1 MVTKIIYMLAAAAVL
16 AGCQK
21 LVLPKDDDACDLRS
35 LTVYVHYDAQNPGL
49 SESFD
54 ALTGNL
60 DETTGEGTFS
70 FPKDP
75 EKYNAQTLARC
86 TVEATIPSTA
96 KLVVYDEEGNVREQ
110 GLGGTWD
117 LANHSIVMDVV
128 AASGKTRRY
137 DFLFRMRR

>member
-1 MVTKIIYMLAAAAVL
+1 MSHRVMRKHMTY
-16 AGCQK
+16 
-21 LVLPKDDDACDLRS
+21 RS
-35 LTVYVHYDAQNPGL
+35 GI
-49 SESFD
+49 
-54 ALTGNL
+54 
-60 DETTGEGTFS
+60 
-70 FPKDP
+70 PKDP

>member
-1 MVTKIIYMLAAAAVL
+1 MIYMLAAILLL

-35 LTVYVHYDAQNPGL
+35 LTVYVHYDPDKPAIYD
-49 SESFD
+49 SFD

-60 DETTGEGTFS
+60 DEATGEATFS

-75 EKYNAQTLARC
+75 EKYNAETLARC
-86 TVEATIPSTA
+86 TVEAVIPSTA
-96 KLVVYDEEGNVREQ
+96 KLVVYDEEGNVVPT

-117 LANHSIVMDVV
+117 LANHSIVLDVV
-128 AASGKTRRY
+128 AASGKSRHY